1 MAKISVIGSGGW
13 GCALAVMAAKHGH
26 EVSVWSVFPQ
36 EIEQLQKNR
45 EHRKLLPGVIFPDNM
60 KLTTQLDCI
69 KDSDIII
76 MTVPSFAVRST
87 AKDMCQYISDGQIV
101 VNAAKGFEQDTLLR
115 LSQVIS
121 QEIPQAK
128 VAVLSGPSHAEEVSR
143 GVPTTVVVA
152 CTDVTVATTVQVELM
167 NPTFRIYV
175 NTDVVGVEIGGALK
189 NIIAL
194 AAGIVDGMNFG
205 DNSKAALMTRGLS
218 EFARL
223 GCAMGARNETFAGLT
238 GVGDL
243 IVTCCSVH
251 SRNHRAGV
259 LIGEGISPQEAVERI
274 GMVEGYNAAKAAYN
288 MAVCNNIDMPII
300 TEVYKVLYE
309 GKDVRAA
316 TNDLMKR
323 PKRHE
328 YEDIWF

>member
-13 GCALAVMAAKHGH
+13 GCALAVMAAKYGH

-60 KLTTQLDCI
+60 RLTTQLDCI
-69 KDSDIII
+69 KDSDIIL

-87 AKDMCQYISDGQIV
+87 AKSMSRYISKGQII

-121 QEIPQAK
+121 QEIPQAN

-152 CTDVTVATTVQVELM
+152 CADVSVATEVQVALM

-194 AAGIVDGMNFG
+194 AAGIVDGMNLG
-205 DNSKAALMTRGLS
+205 DNAKAALMTRGLS

-223 GCAMGARNETFAGLT
+223 GCAVGAQHETFAGLT

-259 LIGEGISPQEAVERI
+259 LIGEGISSKEAVERI

-288 MAVCNNIDMPII
+288 IAVSKNIDMPII

-309 GKDVRAA
+309 GKEVRIAI
-316 TNDLMKR
+316 NDLMKR